1 MIIQP
6 NFADADHT
14 RLFRERV
21 ELVKAIRRRFGG
33 IVGVD
38 PHGQIEEFGGF
49 ADKVQGVLGGRA
61 IEGGDDDE
69 ACLASNALRRT
80 ALKILGEG
88 GHVEV
93 AVCVGENGDVFVGHG
108 FILPVTIALGGGSKS
123 R

>member
-1 MIIQP
+1 ME
-6 NFADADHT
+6 T
-14 RLFRERV
+14 C
-21 ELVKAIRRRFGG
+21 
-33 IVGVD
+33 
-38 PHGQIEEFGGF
+38 GQIVCTVGRLPIRFTVGTGGTIGMQ
-49 ADKVQGVLGGRA
+49 ARA
-61 IEGGDDDE
+61 GMMMKPS
-69 ACLASNALRRT
+69 LASNALRRT